1 MSLLRATR
9 RHSNTGAARMPSF
22 WQSWGRNSFRHIA
35 CSTVTWRDSEQ
46 DLLDGQGRCRSN
58 GRTPLKEMPEPSL
71 VGSSL
76 STAWTS
82 QTGRSEAIQ
91 DLRGL
96 RGLWHQRGYSSRNGA
111 LPTPPASPFRILTK
125 GGYMWAESI
134 PQIQSAF
141 NLMFLGVMII
151 VGVTAFYRW
160 LRFLKL
166 DLELCFQPLW
176 RKADDAFSNPR
187 ISDSAPSG
195 SGLCVAAGNIVLR
208 QHWTW

>member
-1 MSLLRATR
+1 MDRDDVAQTGEPLWRSVRAFLGR
-9 RHSNTGAARMPSF
+9 FVNVHS
-22 WQSWGRNSFRHIA
+22 
-35 CSTVTWRDSEQ
+35 
-46 DLLDGQGRCRSN
+46 
-58 GRTPLKEMPEPSL
+58 
-71 VGSSL
+71 
-76 STAWTS
+76 WTS
-82 QTGRSEAIQ
+82 QTGRSGAIQ
-91 DLRGL
+91 EP
-96 RGLWHQRGYSSRNGA
+96 SR
-111 LPTPPASPFRILTK
+111 PDRTSASARLQLKEWRAANTSCVAVPHFNER
-125 GGYMWAESI
+125 GYMWAESI

-176 RKADDAFSNPR
+176 RKADDAFRNPR
-187 ISDSAPSG
+187 VSDSAPSG